1 MFWLMAITST
11 GDLTSSIVDVATALS
26 QQRLKSL
33 RSIAV
38 LDKALDTQ
46 SRNALALL
54 EALPSAAPSQQSE
67 SGRLVDTVA

>member
-1 MFWLMAITST
+1 MAITST

-54 EALPSAAPSQQSE
+54 EALPSAAPLQQSE